1 MMARSMTYFAA
12 AALCVALVAA
22 DSATTAPVNQVQKVL
37 NTSGSQV
44 IDTLSGGDSATASA
58 LKGIFAAVALIASLG
73 VTFVGYKMIY
83 PVLFAA
89 SFFFGACFSYDV
101 LLQLFAN
108 QNAAYVG
115 FVIGGILAA
124 VLVLYFYD
132 VGIFAIGAVAGAMGG
147 FIFDASFTASLGGEN
162 HLYVHY
168 AIVIITA
175 IAGGVA
181 ALKLEKTALVIATS
195 FAGAAIFVGALG
207 HFIGGYPTG
216 DQLTNIKGN
225 ASFINNVP
233 SSWWGYFAATL
244 VLFALG
250 AYVQFF
256 HTAKNVNHID
266 GNSDEKKPLH
276 GYRNV

>member
-1 MMARSMTYFAA
+1 MSRQTTYVAL
-12 AALCVALVAA
+12 AALCLALVAA
-22 DSATTAPVNQVQKVL
+22 DTTTAPVNHVKEVL
-37 NTSGSQV
+37 NTTGSQV
-44 IDTLSGGDSATASA
+44 IDTLSGGDSSTAKVI
-58 LKGIFAAVALIASLG
+58 KGLFAAIALVASLG

-89 SFFFGACFSYDV
+89 AFFFGACFSYDV

-108 QNAAYVG
+108 QTAAYVG
-115 FVIGGILAA
+115 FVIGGIIAA

-132 VGIFAIGAVAGAMGG
+132 VGIFAIGAVAGGMLG

-162 HLYVHY
+162 HVYVHY
-168 AIVIITA
+168 AVVIIFSLL
-175 IAGGVA
+175 AGLA
-181 ALKLEKTALVIATS
+181 ALKLEKPALVIATS
-195 FAGAAIFVGALG
+195 FAGASVFVGAIG

-216 DQLTNIKGN
+216 NQLTSIKDN
-225 ASFINNVP
+225 SSFINSVP

-256 HTAKNVNHID
+256 HTAKNVDHIS
-266 GNSDEKKPLH
+266 GNSDERKPLQ